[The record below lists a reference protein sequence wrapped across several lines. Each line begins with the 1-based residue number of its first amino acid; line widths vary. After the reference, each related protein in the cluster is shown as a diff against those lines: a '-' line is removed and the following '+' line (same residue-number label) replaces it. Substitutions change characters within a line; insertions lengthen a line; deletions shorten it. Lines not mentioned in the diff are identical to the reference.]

1 MPSARRLLPLLALP
15 LLACPA
21 YEGPIDVILVD
32 MDDSA
37 ELSWAE
43 AGSSTFEPCTNG
55 TTNPEATA
63 GCGPYGVGK
72 PGDYTVTLTARDKD
86 QLKPDGTATVKVV
99 VKAFAEVPKA
109 PVVQPGMAMPAPGR

>member
-1 MPSARRLLPLLALP
+1 MRPSPRLLPLLALP

-37 ELSWAE
+37 DLGWAE

-55 TTNPEATA
+55 TTNPEAMA
-63 GCGPYGVGK
+63 GCGPYGVGR
-72 PGDYTVTLTARDKD
+72 PGDYIVRVTWQGVTVDKAVTLEKDNSYLANTEVEFTA
-86 QLKPDGTATVKVV
+86 
-99 VKAFAEVPKA
+99 AEFVE
-109 PVVQPGMAMPAPGR
+109 G

>member
-1 MPSARRLLPLLALP
+1 MTRCASPARLLPLLALP

-43 AGSSTFEPCTNG
+43 VGSSAFEPCTNG
-55 TTNPEATA
+55 TTNPEAAA
-63 GCGPYGVGK
+63 GCGPYGVGT
-72 PGDYTVTLTARDKD
+72 PGDYTVRVTW
-86 QLKPDGTATVKVV
+86 QGATVDKQVTLEKDNSYLANTEV
-99 VKAFAEVPKA
+99 EFTAAELA
-109 PVVQPGMAMPAPGR
+109 GG